1 MNKDWF
7 DIGVL
12 EDYLDGK
19 LDAKTMNRVERKA
32 LEDPFVAE
40 ALAGLSESP
49 RRSLQSLSLLQ
60 KQLQERITEQ
70 HTLKKTSVV
79 TWQRLSIAAAAAV
92 MFIAVSVMF
101 WMRENNLQKELAGRA
116 KKVDVTISAENS
128 VAAADTAPA
137 VAAVPVP
144 EVENAGQVEVKE
156 KEIEKAIN
164 AAKTN
169 IYASRTKA
177 KSVIAQDLAAS
188 EPAPQQL
195 NEVAVVGFGAQR
207 KQSMTGSV
215 SSFAASPLSN
225 VLTGRVVAQDDGK
238 PLPGVS
244 VSMRGTNVS
253 TVTDSNGE
261 FKISADTAVKAAI
274 LRANYIGFN
283 GTEMLAKANLPVNIA
298 LSPTNQQLNEVVVT
312 GLGKKKERVTDNEKI
327 EGALSGKAA
336 GIRIRGMSS
345 FAKTTAKLASNPVGG
360 WDKMFDYIKAN
371 NAFAT
376 EPQAGQEVELSFKI
390 DRKGNPK
397 DIEIIKGAE
406 HKYEQEAIRLLI
418 NGPKWEKPEKAGERM
433 TFTIN
438 F

>member
-1 MNKDWF
+1 MNKDWL

-19 LDAKTMNRVERKA
+19 LDAKTMNRVEREA

-49 RRSLQSLSLLQ
+49 KRSLQSLSLLQ
-60 KQLQERITEQ
+60 KQLQERVAEQ
-70 HTLKKTSVV
+70 HSLKKTSVV

-101 WMRENNLQKELAGRA
+101 WMRENNLQKELAGRG

-128 VAAADTAPA
+128 VAAADTPPA
-137 VAAVPVP
+137 VAAAPVP
-144 EVENAGQVEVKE
+144 AAENADQVEVKE
-156 KEIEKAIN
+156 KEIEKAIK

-169 IYASRTKA
+169 TYAARAKA
-177 KSVIAQDLAAS
+177 KTVMAQGRAAA

-195 NEVAVVGFGAQR
+195 NEITVVGYKAQR
-207 KQSMTGSV
+207 KQDMTGAI
-215 SSFAASPLSN
+215 SSITASALSN

-253 TVTDSNGE
+253 TVTDGNGE
-261 FKISADTAVKAAI
+261 FKINADTSVKAAI

-283 GTEMLAKANLPVNIA
+283 DTEMLAKANLPVNIA
-298 LSPTNQQLNEVVVT
+298 LSPNNQQLNETIIV
-312 GLGKKKERVTDNEKI
+312 GLAKKKEKSEDKI
-327 EGALSGKAA
+327 M
-336 GIRIRGMSS
+336 IRGTSS

-360 WDKMFDYIKAN
+360 WDKLFDYIKAN

-376 EPQAGQEVELSFKI
+376 EPQTGQEVELSFKI

-418 NGPKWEKPEKAGERM
+418 NGPKWERPEKAGERM
-433 TFTIN
+433 TFTMN

>member
-1 MNKDWF
+1 MNKDWL

-19 LDAKTMNRVERKA
+19 LDAKTMNRVEREA

-49 RRSLQSLSLLQ
+49 KRSLKSLSLLQ
-60 KQLQERITEQ
+60 KQLQERVAEQ

-101 WMRENNLQKELAGRA
+101 WMRENNLRKELAGST

-128 VAAADTAPA
+128 VMADTPIA
-137 VAAVPVP
+137 VAAAPVP
-144 EVENAGQVEVKE
+144 AIENTDRNQVKE
-156 KEIEKAIN
+156 KEIEKAIT

-169 IYASRTKA
+169 TYAARAKA
-177 KSVIAQDLAAS
+177 ESVIVQNRVA
-188 EPAPQQL
+188 PAPATQQL
-195 NEVAVVGFGAQR
+195 NEVTVVGYGVQR
-207 KQSMTGSV
+207 KQNMTGSV
-215 SSFAASPLSN
+215 SSFAASSLAN
-225 VLTGRVVAQDDGK
+225 VLSGRVVAQDDGK

-244 VSMRGTNVS
+244 ISMRGTNVG

-261 FKISADTAVKAAI
+261 FKIIADTAVKAAI

-283 GTEMLAKANLPVNIA
+283 GAEMLAKANLPVNIA
-298 LSPTNQQLNEVVVT
+298 LSPNNQQLNEMVIT
-312 GLGKKKERVTDNEKI
+312 GLYKKKGLATDSEKV
-327 EGALSGKAA
+327 EGALNGKAA
-336 GIRIRGMSS
+336 GIRIRGMSTI
-345 FAKTTAKLASNPVGG
+345 AKTTAKLASNPVGG
-360 WDKMFDYIKAN
+360 WDKLFDYIKAN
-371 NAFAT
+371 NAFAH
-376 EPQAGQEVELSFKI
+376 EPQTGQEVELSFKV
-390 DRKGNPK
+390 DRKGNPA
-397 DIEIIKGAE
+397 DIRIIKGAE
-406 HKYEQEAIRLLI
+406 LKYEQEAIRLLI
-418 NGPKWEKPEKAGERM
+418 NGPKWEKPEKARERM